1 MGKFVIT
8 KSENGS
14 FHFNLKAGNG
24 EIILASE
31 AYNSSSLRK
40 RNGICAQKM
49 PRKTRTIPQRIVHR
63 KAVLQSESS

>member
-31 AYNSSSLRK
+31 AYNSRAACE
-40 RNGICAQKM
+40 NGMESVRKM
-49 PRKTRTIPQRIVHR
+49 PRKTRTTTAKNRP
-63 KAVLQSESS
+63 SESRTST